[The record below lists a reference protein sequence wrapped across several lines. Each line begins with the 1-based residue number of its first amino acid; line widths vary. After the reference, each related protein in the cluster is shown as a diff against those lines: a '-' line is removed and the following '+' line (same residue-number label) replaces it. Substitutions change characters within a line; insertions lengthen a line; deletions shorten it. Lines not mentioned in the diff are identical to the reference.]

1 MSYHEKRTVVS
12 IISSALVLAAY
23 CIYAFG
29 RSNSGAVA
37 AGDLKSWA
45 TTMLIFIGVSVVAA
59 IIIQILFHI
68 LLSVSIAATKAIRNE
83 SVDNDAIGKSI
94 NAEMV
99 EDEMDKLIELKSTRI
114 AFISA
119 GLGFAAGLVALVIGY
134 SPVVMLNIMFISF
147 FGGAVLEG
155 FTQLYF
161 YRRGIRHG

>member
-1 MSYHEKRTVVS
+1 MSYHEKRTIAS

-29 RSNSGAVA
+29 RNNAGAVA
-37 AGDLKSWA
+37 AGDLKFWA
-45 TTMLIFIGVSVVAA
+45 GTMLIFIGAGIVAA

-68 LLSVSIAATKAIRNE
+68 LLSISIAATKAIRNE
-83 SVDNDAIGKSI
+83 SVDDKAIEKSI

-114 AFISA
+114 GFISA
-119 GLGFAAGLVALVIGY
+119 GIGFAAALIALVIGY

-155 FTQLYF
+155 FTQLYY
-161 YRRGIRHG
+161 YRRGILHG